1 MNNHFPHHT
10 FVLDPASTILG
21 GFQDSLV
28 GAFGATAGWW
38 VGNLLVVGILALAV
52 VAVQN
57 RQHMVDHSGFGRGT
71 FQDLAVVIALTAV
84 QYVIFTGTFNFSE
97 SVSLWLA
104 IISTLI
110 LRWHIL
116 IVE

>member
-1 MNNHFPHHT
+1 MIGHFL
-10 FVLDPASTILG
+10 VL
-21 GFQDSLV
+21 
-28 GAFGATAGWW
+28 
-38 VGNLLVVGILALAV
+38 GILTLAV

-84 QYVIFTGTFNFSE
+84 QYIIFTGTFNFSE
-97 SVSLWLA
+97 NVSFWLA

>member
-1 MNNHFPHHT
+1 MADLASM
-10 FVLDPASTILG
+10 VLGSV
-21 GFQDSLV
+21 QDTLV
-28 GAFGATAGWW
+28 EAFGATTGWLI
-38 VGNLLVVGILALAV
+38 GHFLVLGILTLAV

-84 QYVIFTGTFNFSE
+84 QYFIFTGTFNFSE
-97 SVSLWLA
+97 NGSFWLA

-110 LRWHIL
+110 LRWPIL

>member
-1 MNNHFPHHT
+1 MADLASM
-10 FVLDPASTILG
+10 VLGSVQDTIVEAFG
-21 GFQDSLV
+21 TTTGWLV
-28 GAFGATAGWW
+28 GHLI
-38 VGNLLVVGILALAV
+38 VLGIMALAV

-57 RQHMVDHSGFGRGT
+57 RKHMVVHSGFGRGT
-71 FQDLAVVIALTAV
+71 FQDLAIIIALTAV
-84 QYVIFTGTFNFSE
+84 QYIIFTGTFNFSE
-97 SVSLWLA
+97 NVSFWLA

>member
-1 MNNHFPHHT
+1 MNNHSPHHT
-10 FVLDPASTILG
+10 FVPDPASTILG

-84 QYVIFTGTFNFSE
+84 QYVIFTGTLNFSE

>member
-1 MNNHFPHHT
+1 MADLASM
-10 FVLDPASTILG
+10 VLGSVQDTIVEAFG
-21 GFQDSLV
+21 TTTGWLV
-28 GAFGATAGWW
+28 GHLI
-38 VGNLLVVGILALAV
+38 VLGIMALAV

-57 RQHMVDHSGFGRGT
+57 RKHMVAHSGFGRGT
-71 FQDLAVVIALTAV
+71 FQDLAIIIALTAV
-84 QYVIFTGTFNFSE
+84 QYIIFTGTFNFSE
-97 SVSLWLA
+97 NVSFWLA

>member
-1 MNNHFPHHT
+1 MADLASM
-10 FVLDPASTILG
+10 VLGSVQDTI
-21 GFQDSLV
+21 V
-28 GAFGATAGWW
+28 EAFGATTGWL
-38 VGNLLVVGILALAV
+38 VGHLIVLGILALAV

-57 RQHMVDHSGFGRGT
+57 RQHMVDHSGFGSGT

-97 SVSLWLA
+97 SVSLGLA

>member
-1 MNNHFPHHT
+1 MP
-10 FVLDPASTILG
+10 DPASTILG

-97 SVSLWLA
+97 SVSFSLA